1 VRGKNTPN
9 VIAAASIDEPTDT
22 TVAL

>member
-9 VIAAASIDEPTDT
+9 VKAAASIDEPTDT

>member
-9 VIAAASIDEPTDT
+9 AKAAASIDEPTDT
-22 TVAL
+22 TVAF